1 MKNMLTIAI
10 ETYKQKVESKVFII
24 MLFVL
29 AFGTF
34 FGMNYEGIF
43 KSEEPKK
50 EKVLVVSKDK
60 QVVSALQEAGAELN
74 VSFVKGGNT
83 LAEAEKDLKNAASK
97 TVLML
102 DRNEAGLY
110 QGRIY
115 YQGAAQH
122 NVSEQLQTLVT
133 AVNQSIK
140 LNQLNLDEIQQEFLN
155 TSTILPMESLDGD
168 QDSSGQTLLLVYVV
182 GFILYMAVMLFSTMV
197 AQDIA
202 VEKSSRVMEI
212 LLTTITPVQHLVGKI
227 VGIGMV
233 GLTQGTA
240 IGISAYAS
248 YKLFGDSTGMF
259 AFLNEG
265 KNGQAIVLAVVCFIL
280 GYLIYSVT
288 AAILGSLVSSVQEV
302 QQLMYILI
310 IPLFIALFM
319 VIIMATGA
327 GSNQV
332 ITISSYLP
340 FLSPIVM
347 YARYMLGDATMTMFV
362 IAMGI
367 NLGATVI
374 LALVG
379 KSVYQGGV
387 FIYSGDKLTTILK
400 KAFKSGKYYAQN

>member
-1 MKNMLTIAI
+1 MKNMWTIAI
-10 ETYKQKVESKVFII
+10 ETYKQKVESKVFIV

-43 KSEEPKK
+43 KSAEPSK
-50 EKVLVVSKDK
+50 ENVLVVSKDQ
-60 QVVSALQEAGAELN
+60 QVVSTLQETGVDLN
-74 VSFVKGGNT
+74 VSFLKGGNK
-83 LAEAEKDLKNAASK
+83 LSEAEKKLKTNDSK
-97 TVLML
+97 MVLML
-102 DRNEAGLY
+102 DRNEEGLY

-122 NVSEQLQTLVT
+122 NVSEQLQMLVT

-140 LNQLNLDEIQQEFLN
+140 LNQLNLDETQQKFLN
-155 TSTILPMESLDGD
+155 ASTTLPMESLDGD
-168 QDSSGQTLLLVYVV
+168 QDSSGQTLMLVYVV
-182 GFILYMAVMLFSTMV
+182 GFVLYMSVMLFSTMV

-233 GLTQGTA
+233 GLTQGIA

-248 YKLFGDSTGMF
+248 YKAFGDSTGIF
-259 AFLNEG
+259 KFLNEG
-265 KNGQAIVLAVVCFIL
+265 KNNQAIVLAVVCFIL

-310 IPLFIALFM
+310 IPLFIALSM

-327 GSNQV
+327 GSNQ
-332 ITISSYLP
+332 IIAISSYLP
-340 FLSPIVM
+340 FLSSIVM
-347 YARYMLGDATMTMFV
+347 YARYMLGDATMTTFL

-367 NLGATVI
+367 NLGATVV

>member
-1 MKNMLTIAI
+1 MKNMWTIAI
-10 ETYKQKVESKVFII
+10 ETYKQKVESKVFIV

-43 KSEEPKK
+43 KSAEPSK
-50 EKVLVVSKDK
+50 ENVLVVSKDQ
-60 QVVSALQEAGAELN
+60 QVVSTLQETGVDLN
-74 VSFVKGGNT
+74 VSFLKGGNK
-83 LAEAEKDLKNAASK
+83 LSEAEKKLKTDDSK
-97 TVLML
+97 MVLML
-102 DRNEAGLY
+102 DRNEEGLY

-122 NVSEQLQTLVT
+122 NVSEQLQMLVT

-140 LNQLNLDEIQQEFLN
+140 LNQLNLDETQQKFLN
-155 TSTILPMESLDGD
+155 ASTTLPMESLDGD
-168 QDSSGQTLLLVYVV
+168 QDSSGQTLMLVYVV
-182 GFILYMAVMLFSTMV
+182 GFVLYMSVMLFSTMV

-233 GLTQGTA
+233 GLTQGIA

-248 YKLFGDSTGMF
+248 YKAFGDSTGIF
-259 AFLNEG
+259 KFLNEG
-265 KNGQAIVLAVVCFIL
+265 KNNQAIVLAVVCFIL

-310 IPLFIALFM
+310 IPLFIALSM
-319 VIIMATGA
+319 VIIMAPGA
-327 GSNQV
+327 GSNQ
-332 ITISSYLP
+332 IIAISSYLP
-340 FLSPIVM
+340 FLSSIVM
-347 YARYMLGDATMTMFV
+347 YARYMLGDATMTTFL

-367 NLGATVI
+367 NLGATVV

>member
-10 ETYKQKVESKVFII
+10 ETYKQKIESKVFII

-43 KSEEPKK
+43 KSDEPSK
-50 EKVLVVSKDK
+50 ENVLVVSKDQ
-60 QVVSALQEAGAELN
+60 QVVSTLQETGVDLN
-74 VSFVKGGNT
+74 VSFVEGGNT
-83 LAEAEKDLKNAASK
+83 LSEAEKELKNADSK

-122 NVSEQLQTLVT
+122 NVSEELQMLVT

-140 LNQLNLDEIQQEFLN
+140 LNQLNLDETQQKFLN
-155 TSTILPMESLDGD
+155 ASTTLPMESLDGG
-168 QDSSGQTLLLVYVV
+168 QDSSGQTLMLVYVV
-182 GFILYMAVMLFSTMV
+182 GFVLYMAVMLFSTMV

-227 VGIGMV
+227 IGIGMV

-248 YKLFGDSTGMF
+248 YKAFGDSTGIF
-259 AFLNEG
+259 KFLSEG
-265 KNGQAIVLAVVCFIL
+265 KNNQAIVLAVVCFIL

-310 IPLFIALFM
+310 IPLFVALFM

-327 GSNQV
+327 GSNQA
-332 ITISSYLP
+332 IAISSYLP

-347 YARYMLGDATMTMFV
+347 YARYMLGDATMTTFL

-367 NLGATVI
+367 NLGATVV

>member
-1 MKNMLTIAI
+1 MKNMWTIAI
-10 ETYKQKVESKVFII
+10 ETYKQKVESKVFIV

-43 KSEEPKK
+43 KSAEPSK
-50 EKVLVVSKDK
+50 ENVLVVSKDQ
-60 QVVSALQEAGAELN
+60 QVVSTLQETGVDLN
-74 VSFVKGGNT
+74 VSFLKGGNK
-83 LAEAEKDLKNAASK
+83 LSEAEKKLKTDDSK
-97 TVLML
+97 MVLML
-102 DRNEAGLY
+102 DRNEEGLY

-122 NVSEQLQTLVT
+122 NVSEQLQMLVT

-140 LNQLNLDEIQQEFLN
+140 LNQLNLDETQQKFLN
-155 TSTILPMESLDGD
+155 ASTTLPMESLDGD
-168 QDSSGQTLLLVYVV
+168 QDSSGQTLMLVYVV
-182 GFILYMAVMLFSTMV
+182 GFVLYMSVMLFSTMV

-233 GLTQGTA
+233 GLTQGIA

-248 YKLFGDSTGMF
+248 YKAFGDSTGIF
-259 AFLNEG
+259 KFLNEG
-265 KNGQAIVLAVVCFIL
+265 KNNQAIVLAVVCFIL

-310 IPLFIALFM
+310 IPLFIALSM

-327 GSNQV
+327 GSNQ
-332 ITISSYLP
+332 IIAISSYLP
-340 FLSPIVM
+340 FLSSIVM
-347 YARYMLGDATMTMFV
+347 YARYMLGDATMTTFL

-367 NLGATVI
+367 NLGATVV